1 MNVYI
6 NTKVSTVTSILI
18 DGIKIALQR
27 YWYEY
32 NIRKHVTIEHIKLV
46 TKPLIYGI
54 KMAQSK
60 AKNMRKHFTI
70 DYIKLQLKCNM
81 CNTRVSTSLLID

>member
-18 DGIKIALQR
+18 DRIKIALQR

-32 NIRKHVTIEHIKLV
+32 NIRKHVTIEHIKL
-46 TKPLIYGI
+46 
-54 KMAQSK
+54 
-60 AKNMRKHFTI
+60 
-70 DYIKLQLKCNM
+70 QLKCNM
-81 CNTRVSTSLLID
+81 CNTRVSTDTSILIENQDGNAKV

>member
-46 TKPLIYGI
+46 T
-54 KMAQSK
+54 
-60 AKNMRKHFTI
+60 
-70 DYIKLQLKCNM
+70 
-81 CNTRVSTSLLID
+81 